1 MRGLA
6 MLAIAG
12 AVLLGPTLARA
23 DERVSGEC
31 LISVGGRAYL
41 DGPCSITLYPGG
53 GFQASGRGRH
63 PYFATLD
70 IDSDSGGAQAF
81 WNGVDAESHAHDRLG
96 TVVRQGGCW
105 VNADARVCAWRPG
118 TRPRSEAPAPSRP
131 PTAWTAGG
139 SRKIDVPI
147 VIGGS
152 EKFDACLGA
161 GHVVGLDPQ
170 GDGFLSVRSGPG
182 GKPYAELDRLFNGNE
197 VAICDEKGPWLG
209 VVYGPRSMDCN
220 TGTPWP
226 TRMPYTGPC
235 KAGWI
240 HSRYVKV
247 TAG

>member
-6 MLAIAG
+6 LLALAG
-12 AVLLGPTLARA
+12 ALVVGNDVARA

-31 LISVGGRAYL
+31 LISVRGRTYR
-41 DGPCSITLYPGG
+41 DGPCRITLYPGG
-53 GFQASGRGRH
+53 GFQAGGGRGGE
-63 PYFATLD
+63 YFATVD
-70 IDSDSGGAQAF
+70 IDAASGGAQAF
-81 WNGVDAESHAHDRLG
+81 WNGAEAESHAHDPLG
-96 TVVRQGGCW
+96 DVVRQGGCW
-105 VNADARVCAWRPG
+105 VNAKARVCAWRPG
-118 TRPRSEAPAPSRP
+118 TRPRAEAPAAEAAPEVIR
-131 PTAWTAGG
+131 TAGG
-139 SRKIDVPI
+139 GRIDVPI

-152 EKFDACLGA
+152 EKFDACTGS

-182 GKPYAELDRLFNGNE
+182 GKPYSELDRLYNGSP
-197 VAICDEKGPWLG
+197 VAICDEKGPWMG